1 MYEQYGEAAA
11 AASSVPRLFL
21 IVRSITLRLAM
32 TRYKELRQILADEI
46 ATGKHAVGGR
56 FPTEFELCDRFG
68 VSRHTVREALRMLQD
83 QGLLSR
89 HAGSGTTV
97 LAKSRAALYS
107 HTLDSLDHLSDYAA
121 ETRFDCKHQGF
132 VTLRGALAETL
143 GCDSGE
149 RWLRFAGLRRAIA
162 NDSAI
167 CWTEIFIAEPYA
179 AIREQAAEEAGSI
192 YTLIVRRFGIDISEV
207 EQRVSALAVP
217 TEIAAALSVEPAA
230 PALLTRRRYFADRP
244 TPFEITLSVHPGD
257 RYAHT
262 QRLKRGN
269 GVGNS

>member
-1 MYEQYGEAAA
+1 
-11 AASSVPRLFL
+11 
-21 IVRSITLRLAM
+21 M

-46 ATGKHAVGGR
+46 AAGKHAVGGR

-89 HAGSGTTV
+89 QAGAGTTV
-97 LAKSRAALYS
+97 LAKIRPTLYS
-107 HTLDSLDHLSDYAA
+107 QTLDSLDHLADYAA
-121 ETRFDCKHQGF
+121 DTRFECSHEGF

-143 GCDSGE
+143 GCETGE
-149 RWLRFAGLRRAIA
+149 RWLRFAGLRRALA
-162 NDSAI
+162 DNAAI

-179 AIREQAAEEAGSI
+179 AIRDRAAKETGSI
-192 YTLIVRRFGIDISEV
+192 YKLIVAEFGIAISEV

-217 TEIAAALSVEPAA
+217 GEIAAALGIDAAA
-230 PALLTRRRYFADRP
+230 PALLTRRRYYADDAQA
-244 TPFEITLSVHPGD
+244 PFEITLSVHPGD

-269 GVGNS
+269 GVGHS